1 MECYPAIKRNEI
13 LIHATTCM
21 KDENIML
28 GKKCQ
33 SQKKNILYDYLYEI
47 SKIGKSI
54 ETQNLMVA

>member
-1 MECYPAIKRNEI
+1 
-13 LIHATTCM
+13 M